1 VLGLL
6 LLRPGRIVP
15 AATLVSDLW
24 GDSPPSRAENSIQV
38 HISRLRRA
46 LPEDVLL
53 TRAPG
58 YLLDVD
64 PESVDAVRFVR
75 EAVDA
80 QRAFAFGDAEP
91 AAAAAERALA
101 EWRGPIATGS
111 DYHGEAA
118 GEVTRLDELR
128 LRLSEL
134 RVEVQLSLH
143 RHGELVGELETLIA
157 AYPLH
162 EPFRR
167 QLMLALYRSGR
178 QAEAL
183 DAYARTRAELVEL
196 AGIDPGPELQEL
208 QRALLRQ
215 DESLSVPSRRE
226 PAVAPRATTVRKTI
240 TAVYAAVRI
249 AADELYDPERE
260 ATGLSELRQAL
271 TEHGGTALDAPG
283 DGVVALYGVPQ
294 AREDDAVRAA
304 RGALACLVLSP
315 TASIGIAS
323 GDALIDAAGGPQ
335 GPVVREAARL
345 AHGAVPGAALLSAST
360 AAYLQ
365 DAAVTEHYRDRR
377 GSLEALRLV
386 EVLPGALPIA
396 RRHDL
401 PLVGRV
407 AELQTLER
415 AFERA
420 ARESRCHLLTLLGDA
435 GIGKSRLAE
444 ELRRRVGDAS
454 VTVTGR
460 CPADEAAMPLRP
472 LYEIVRGAAGEVTV
486 QALTELLAGEEDARE
501 LAEKLVVAFGAGETD
516 EPLELFWAFR
526 RFFETLG
533 RRGPTVVFLEDL
545 HWAEPTLLE
554 LVERLSDAI
563 RGVPL
568 LLVCLARPELLERR
582 PTWGGGK
589 VSSTTLLLEPL
600 NETESLELIELR
612 RGSLELDP
620 ATRAR
625 IAERAEG
632 NPLYIEQVIA
642 FLAGS
647 PAQAEPSIPPT
658 IHALLQARLD
668 ALDED
673 ERRLLQHGAVE
684 GKEFGRESIRLML
697 GEPPDDKL
705 VDRLTRKELLER
717 TTGDTLRF
725 RHTTI
730 REVAYAT
737 LPKRDRAR
745 LHEAL
750 ADWLDDA
757 DRVTALPADEA
768 VAYHLEQALELRRE
782 LGAGEPVL
790 QALGERAG
798 RRLARAGRRAHA
810 RSEIR
815 HAIELLSRAAAYDLD
830 SGGHERAL
838 LLADLGEALR
848 AGGELEAATARLAEA
863 RALAEA
869 AGDEPAVRR
878 AELVALR
885 IQLFTDLDLTSAEVV
900 PIAERSVAAFER
912 AGDDA
917 GLAQVWYLLG
927 WVAWL
932 SCRADEALKA
942 LEPSIRHA
950 EAAGSE
956 RARAQAL
963 HLLVG
968 AYLFGPVPA
977 ARAIERCEAVLAQ
990 SAEQRR
996 IVASA
1001 ARALAGLYAM
1011 SGRFERAHE
1020 LIAVDRAIV
1029 DDLGLRVSA
1038 ASAAEIYGW
1047 VYLLEGRLEE
1057 AESEYRRGLESL
1069 YEIGDLSSASTLAAG
1084 LAQVLIAQ
1092 GRTLEAAETAE
1103 ESRDHASP
1111 DDLQTQIQWRG
1122 PYAKALARQG
1132 KTEPA
1137 RRIAHEAI
1145 VLARTTDFLN
1155 VQAAALADLGE
1166 ALRLSGDQE
1175 RAAQV
1180 TQRALALY
1188 ERKGNTA
1195 AASALRGGPS

>member
-1 VLGLL
+1 
-6 LLRPGRIVP
+6 VP

-38 HISRLRRA
+38 HVSRLRRA
-46 LPEDVLL
+46 LPGEVLV

-64 PESVDAVRFVR
+64 PEQVDAARFER
-75 EAVDA
+75 EAADA
-80 QRAFAFGDAEP
+80 QRAFAAGDAE
-91 AAAAAERALA
+91 AAAAAAARALD
-101 EWRGPIATGS
+101 EWRGPIAPGAE
-111 DYHGEAA
+111 YHGEAA
-118 GEVTRLDELR
+118 GEVARLGELR
-128 LRLSEL
+128 LQLSEL
-134 RVEVQLSLH
+134 HAEAQLAVG
-143 RHGELVGELETLIA
+143 RHAELVGELETLVA
-157 AYPLH
+157 AHPLH

-183 DAYARTRAELVEL
+183 DAYARARAELVEL
-196 AGIDPGPELQEL
+196 AGINPSPELQEL

-215 DESLSVPSRRE
+215 DESLNLPAPPSAAR
-226 PAVAPRATTVRKTI
+226 PAAPASTVRKTI

-249 AADELYDPERE
+249 DDEGLSDPESEAGELADLRE
-260 ATGLSELRQAL
+260 ALA
-271 TEHGGTALDAPG
+271 EHGGTVLDAPG

-294 AREDDAVRAA
+294 VREDDAVRAA
-304 RGALACLVLSP
+304 RGALACIEKSP
-315 TASIGIAS
+315 SASVGISS
-323 GDALIDAAGGPQ
+323 GDALIDSAGGPQ

-345 AHGAVPGAALLSAST
+345 AHGAAPGTALVSSST
-360 AAYLQ
+360 AAYLR
-365 DAAVTEHYRDRR
+365 DAAVTEAYRDRR

-386 EVLPGALPIA
+386 EVLPGAQPIA
-396 RRHDL
+396 RHHDL
-401 PLVGRV
+401 PLVGRA

-415 AFERA
+415 AFDRAVRER
-420 ARESRCHLLTLLGDA
+420 RCHLLTLLGDA

-444 ELRRRVGDAS
+444 ELRRRVGDGAAMLI
-454 VTVTGR
+454 GR
-460 CPADEAAMPLRP
+460 CPADEAATPLRP
-472 LYEIVRGAAGEVTV
+472 LYEIVRGAAGEVSV
-486 QALTELLAGEEDARE
+486 PALAELLAGEDDAQE
-501 LAEKLVVAFGAGETD
+501 LAEKLVAAFGAGETD

-526 RFFETLG
+526 RLFETLG
-533 RRGPTVVFLEDL
+533 RREATVVFLEDL

-554 LVERLSDAI
+554 LVERLCDAI
-563 RGVPL
+563 RDAPL
-568 LLVCLARPELLERR
+568 LVVCLARPELLEHR
-582 PTWGGGK
+582 PTWAGGK
-589 VSSTTLLLEPL
+589 VSSTTLLLVPL
-600 NETESLELIELR
+600 SEQESLELIELR

-620 ATRAR
+620 ETRAR

-642 FLAGS
+642 LLAES
-647 PAQAEPSIPPT
+647 APDADPSIPPT

-673 ERRLLQHGAVE
+673 ERRLLQHAAVG
-684 GKEFGRESIRLML
+684 GKEFDRDALQLML
-697 GEPPDDKL
+697 GTTPGDEL
-705 VDRLTRKELLER
+705 LEGLTRKELLER
-717 TTGDTLRF
+717 TAGGSFRF
-725 RHTTI
+725 RHGTI

-750 ADWLDDA
+750 ADWLDSEEGDA
-757 DRVTALPADEA
+757 GVPADEA

-782 LGAGEPVL
+782 LGADEHVL
-790 QALGERAG
+790 RVLGERTG

-815 HAIELLSRAAAYDLD
+815 HAIDLLSRAVEYDVDL
-830 SGGHERAL
+830 GGHEQAL

-912 AGDDA
+912 ARDDA

-977 ARAIERCEAVLAQ
+977 VRAIERCEAVMGQ

-1011 SGRFERAHE
+1011 TGRFDRAHE
-1020 LIAVDRAIV
+1020 LIAIDRAIV
-1029 DDLGLRVSA
+1029 DDLGLRVSG

-1047 VYLLEGRLEE
+1047 VYLLEGRPEE
-1057 AESEYRRGLESL
+1057 AEAEYRRGLESL
-1069 YEIGDLSSASTLAAG
+1069 YEMGDLSSASTLAAG
-1084 LAQVLIAQ
+1084 LAQVLLAQ
-1092 GRTLEAAETAE
+1092 GRIAEAAATAE

-1122 PYAKALARQG
+1122 PYAKALAAQG

-1166 ALRLSGDQE
+1166 TLRLSGDPE
-1175 RAAQV
+1175 RAAQI
-1180 TQRALALY
+1180 TQRALALF

-1195 AASALRGGPS
+1195 AAAALRAAPTPSR